1 MLYSIYLLIKY
12 EKGVIMTKIT
22 DENFENEILSCG
34 AALLEFYSDSCIP
47 CKRMSPI
54 LAEVDESYPDL
65 KVGKYNVNT
74 DSKIAEQYN
83 VLASPTIVFFK
94 NGKEADRRRGV
105 VKKTE
110 LEEIIKEVL
119 Q

>member
-1 MLYSIYLLIKY
+1 
-12 EKGVIMTKIT
+12 MTKIT
-22 DENFENEILSCG
+22 DENFENEILSCD

-105 VKKTE
+105 VKKAE